1 MHNISKP
8 RFITSVVLIVGIGIL
23 TAFISINT
31 AYTAEGIQSNLIN
44 DLFAS
49 LQTFLSK
56 YLGWMI
62 IILANGFLVFSIF
75 LVFTKYKNIRLGGPN
90 AIPKYSYTNWIAMLF
105 SAGLGIGLLFYGVA
119 EPIMHLSSYPGM
131 VDGNTSYNAGKAI
144 GLANLHWGL
153 HGWAIYSALG
163 LCFAFATYN
172 KKLPFR
178 VSSLLGSKVANNR
191 PLAIAIDVIAI
202 ITTVFGVT
210 TSLGL
215 GTEQIS
221 AGLSHIFSFEETF
234 INKIIIITVITLI
247 GLLSVSL
254 GLDSGIKRLSQIN
267 MVLAIVLLAFVFLF
281 GPTVFIINALIQN
294 FGAYI
299 NTLIETATW
308 TEVYDTSSWQ
318 NGWTLFYYS
327 WWFAWAPFVSLFI
340 ARISYGRS
348 IKEFIIGVL
357 FVPSIIVFLWMGIFG
372 NAGIHQVI
380 NETSQLE
387 QVVSNNFDVALF
399 SLFEIYP
406 LTKFISIVS
415 LILIVTFFVTS
426 SDSGALVASM
436 LSSKKQTSINDD
448 SPITS
453 RATWAILLGI
463 LAGVLLYAGGL
474 KALQTSVV
482 ITGVPF
488 AIIVVFAC
496 RKFYKSLD
504 KELSKIN

>member
-1 MHNISKP
+1 MNNISKP
-8 RFITSVVLIVGIGIL
+8 RFISSVLLILSITIIVSLNSVVSKEFFLDL
-23 TAFISINT
+23 
-31 AYTAEGIQSNLIN
+31 QS
-44 DLFAS
+44 
-49 LQTFLSK
+49 FLSK

-62 IILANGFLVFSIF
+62 ILLANGFLIFSIF
-75 LVFTKYKNIRLGGPN
+75 LVFTKYKDIRLGGSN
-90 AIPKYSYTNWIAMLF
+90 AKPTYSYINWIAMLF

-119 EPIMHLSSYPGM
+119 EPVMHLSSYPGM
-131 VDGNTSYNAGKAI
+131 VEGDTSFNAGKAI

-153 HGWAIYSALG
+153 HGWAIYSSLG

-172 KKLPFR
+172 KNLPFR
-178 VSSLLGSKVANNR
+178 VSSLLGSRVANNK
-191 PLAIAIDVIAI
+191 PLAITIDIIAI

-221 AGLSHIFSFEETF
+221 AGISHIFLIEETF
-234 INKIIIITVITLI
+234 FNKIIIITVITLI
-247 GLLSVSL
+247 GLVSVSL
-254 GLDSGIKRLSQIN
+254 GLDSGIKKLSQIN
-267 MVLAIVLLAFVFLF
+267 MILAITLLSFVFFF
-281 GPTVFIINALIQN
+281 GPTVFILNALIQN
-294 FGAYI
+294 FGAYV
-299 NTLIETATW
+299 NTLIESATW
-308 TEVYDTSSWQ
+308 TEVYDDSSWQ

-348 IKEFIIGVL
+348 IKEFITGVL

-372 NAGIHQVI
+372 NAAIYQVI
-380 NETSQLE
+380 NETSQIA
-387 QVVSNNFDVALF
+387 QVVNNNFDVALF
-399 SLFEIYP
+399 SLFEVYP

-436 LSSKKQTSINDD
+436 LSSKNQTNINDD
-448 SPITS
+448 SPILS

-474 KALQTSVV
+474 QALQTSVV

-504 KELSKIN
+504 KELNK

>member
-1 MHNISKP
+1 MNNISKP
-8 RFITSVVLIVGIGIL
+8 RFISSVLLILSITIIVSLNSVVSKEFFLDL
-23 TAFISINT
+23 
-31 AYTAEGIQSNLIN
+31 QS
-44 DLFAS
+44 
-49 LQTFLSK
+49 FLSK

-62 IILANGFLVFSIF
+62 ILLANGFLIFSIF
-75 LVFTKYKNIRLGGPN
+75 LVFTKYKDIRLGGSN
-90 AIPKYSYTNWIAMLF
+90 AKPTYSYINWIAMLF

-119 EPIMHLSSYPGM
+119 EPVMHLSSYPGM
-131 VDGNTSYNAGKAI
+131 VEGDTSFNAGKAI

-153 HGWAIYSALG
+153 HGWAIYSSLG

-172 KKLPFR
+172 KNLPFR
-178 VSSLLGSKVANNR
+178 VSSLLGSRVANNK
-191 PLAIAIDVIAI
+191 PLAITIDIIAI

-221 AGLSHIFSFEETF
+221 AGISHIFLIEETF
-234 INKIIIITVITLI
+234 FNKIIIITVITLI
-247 GLLSVSL
+247 GLVSVSL
-254 GLDSGIKRLSQIN
+254 GLDSGIKKLSQIN
-267 MVLAIVLLAFVFLF
+267 MILAITLLSFVFFF
-281 GPTVFIINALIQN
+281 GPTVFILNALIQN
-294 FGAYI
+294 FGAYV
-299 NTLIETATW
+299 NTLIESATW
-308 TEVYDTSSWQ
+308 TEVYDDSSWQ

-348 IKEFIIGVL
+348 IKEFITGVL

-372 NAGIHQVI
+372 NAAIYQVI
-380 NETSQLE
+380 NETSQIA
-387 QVVSNNFDVALF
+387 QVVNNNFDVALF
-399 SLFEIYP
+399 SLFEVYP
-406 LTKFISIVS
+406 LTKFISIMS

-436 LSSKKQTSINDD
+436 LSSKNQTNINDD
-448 SPITS
+448 SPILS

-474 KALQTSVV
+474 QALQTSVV

-504 KELSKIN
+504 KELNK

>member
-1 MHNISKP
+1 MNNISKP
-8 RFITSVVLIVGIGIL
+8 RFIRSVLIIL
-23 TAFISINT
+23 SITIIVSLNS
-31 AYTAEGIQSNLIN
+31 AVSKEFFL
-44 DLFAS
+44 D

-62 IILANGFLVFSIF
+62 ILLANGFLIFSIY
-75 LVFTKYKNIRLGGPN
+75 LVFTKYKNIRLGGSDAKPT
-90 AIPKYSYTNWIAMLF
+90 YSYVNWIAMLF

-119 EPIMHLSSYPGM
+119 EPVMHLSSYPGM
-131 VDGNTSYNAGKAI
+131 IDGNVSYNAGKAI

-153 HGWAIYSALG
+153 HGWAIYSSLG

-172 KKLPFR
+172 KNLPFR
-178 VSSLLGSKVANNR
+178 VSSLLGSKVANNK
-191 PLAIAIDVIAI
+191 PLAITIDIIAI

-221 AGLSHIFSFEETF
+221 AGISHIFSIEESF
-234 INKIIIITVITLI
+234 FNKIIIITIITLI
-247 GLLSVSL
+247 GLISVSL
-254 GLDSGIKRLSQIN
+254 GLDSGIKKLSQIN
-267 MVLAIVLLAFVFLF
+267 MILAISLLSFVFFF
-281 GPTVFIINALIQN
+281 GPTVFILNALIQN

-299 NTLIETATW
+299 NTLIESATW
-308 TEVYDTSSWQ
+308 TEVYEDSSWQ

-348 IKEFIIGVL
+348 IKEFITGVL

-372 NAGIHQVI
+372 NAAIYQVI
-380 NETSQLE
+380 NETSQIA
-387 QVVSNNFDVALF
+387 QVVNNNFDVALF
-399 SLFEIYP
+399 SLFEVYP
-406 LTKFISIVS
+406 VTKLISIVS

-436 LSSKKQTSINDD
+436 LSSKNQSNINDD
-448 SPITS
+448 SPILS

-474 KALQTSVV
+474 QALQTSVV

-496 RKFYKSLD
+496 RKFYKSLE
-504 KELSKIN
+504 KELNK